1 LLLTP
6 PGAASINAFD
16 CFFRVACSLGIKL
29 DMRVALK
36 NSQLTRRLP
45 DDGIIVCETAL

>member
-6 PGAASINAFD
+6 PGAASINRFRL
-16 CFFRVACSLGIKL
+16 FFRVAFSLSIKL

-36 NSQLTRRLP
+36 NSHLTRRLP
-45 DDGIIVCETAL
+45 DDGIIIFETAH

>member
-6 PGAASINAFD
+6 PAAGFD
-16 CFFRVACSLGIKL
+16 QGLRLFFRVACSLSIKL

-45 DDGIIVCETAL
+45 DDGIIISETAH